1 MLVRTIAYHFV
12 LCALGVGGRDHRARG
27 WLAHARLH
35 WMVPLGVQRWAR
47 VPQAGRPVSSWLDAV
62 ARVAHQINDQ
72 SIAFRDRLSVLLSAT
87 NHLYI
92 YLYTHTVCSSHH
104 SATPFVAVA
113 APSRLLP
120 VKKLRPSWLPMS
132 YTPFL
137 HRWCILMMKN

>member
-12 LCALGVGGRDHRARG
+12 LCALGVGGERPPS
-27 WLAHARLH
+27 ARLTRSRTS
-35 WMVPLGVQRWAR
+35 PLNGPAGSPAVGQS
-47 VPQAGRPVSSWLDAV
+47 PAGRPGRSPRDSMPS
-62 ARVAHQINDQ
+62 RVAHQINDQ

-137 HRWCILMMKN
+137 HR